1 MKALHAMSDKEI
13 QDYMK
18 KLSHAVEQV
27 LPPGPSKHGKC
38 TFALVLADEDGKA
51 HYVSNSRRRRMT
63 RALRKTVDRLE
74 RRRRKSRLVI
84 LKPPYAVGQ

>member
-1 MKALHAMSDKEI
+1 MKALHAMSDLEL
-13 QDYMK
+13 QEYMR

-51 HYVSNSRRRRMT
+51 HYISNSRRQRMT

-74 RRRRKSRLVI
+74 RRRSNSRLVV
-84 LKPPYAVGQ
+84 LKPPAAVNS